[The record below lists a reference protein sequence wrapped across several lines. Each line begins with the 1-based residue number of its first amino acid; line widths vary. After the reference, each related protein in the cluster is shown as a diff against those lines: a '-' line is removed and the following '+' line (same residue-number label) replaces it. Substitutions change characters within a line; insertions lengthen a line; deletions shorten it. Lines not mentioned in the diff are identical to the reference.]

1 MSRSEEVPSL
11 EAKEKEIDEK
21 YNKLK
26 NGKTG
31 LESDCGAKSLS
42 EKEKSLCKEKKQ
54 KWFKQQK
61 LEEVKQKDQKILDK
75 INELKNQVTELD
87 DQLQLAKNKSRCK
100 HKENG
105 IEKFDIRIKNF
116 DSLSNVEEA
125 VEKFNKIKY
134 TLPDDEQTQDL
145 ANIDTCLGG
154 GRRSRRHFKKIR
166 RTRKPRVKSIW
177 RSLYFW

>member
-1 MSRSEEVPSL
+1 MSKVPSL
-11 EAKEKEIDEK
+11 EDEEKNIDAI
-21 YNKLK
+21 YNKSQD
-26 NGKTG
+26 NFERDCKT
-31 LESDCGAKSLS
+31 LS
-42 EKEKSLCKEKKQ
+42 EIEKSLCKEKKQ

-61 LEEVKQKDQKILDK
+61 LELVKNKDQKILDR
-75 INELKNQVTELD
+75 INELRNQVTELD
-87 DQLQLAKNKSRCK
+87 EQLQLAKNKRHCK

-105 IEKFDIRIKNF
+105 IERFDVRIKNF
-116 DSLSNVEEA
+116 DGLLNVESA
-125 VEKFNKIKY
+125 VEKFNNIKH